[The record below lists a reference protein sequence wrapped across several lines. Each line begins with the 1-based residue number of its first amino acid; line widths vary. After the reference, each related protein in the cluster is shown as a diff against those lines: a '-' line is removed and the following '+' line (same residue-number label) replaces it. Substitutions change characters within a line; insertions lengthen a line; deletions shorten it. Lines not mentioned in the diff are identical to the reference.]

1 MGRQFP
7 GPIVCVVTPGQARRL
22 EDDAAR
28 RVVAVAARA
37 SAAGVDIVQVR
48 ERSLPDGELA
58 VLVRRVVAAV
68 DRSRTAVLVNDRVD
82 VALASGADGTHLRA
96 DGVAAARVRGIAPAG
111 FLIGRSVHTAAEAR
125 AAERDG
131 GVDYVFFG
139 TVYPSAG
146 KPSSHPVAGI
156 GALRDVCAATS
167 LPVVA
172 IGGVTAGRAT
182 ELAAAGAAG
191 VAAIGMFAGAD
202 RMEPDEM
209 AALVRDTRQAF
220 DTRRRLV

>member
-1 MGRQFP
+1 
-7 GPIVCVVTPGQARRL
+7 
-22 EDDAAR
+22 
-28 RVVAVAARA
+28 VAVAARA
-37 SAAGVDIVQVR
+37 SAAGADIVQVR
-48 ERSLPDGELA
+48 EGSVPDGELA

-82 VALASGADGTHLRA
+82 VALAAEADGTHLRG
-96 DGVAAARVRGIAPAG
+96 DGVPASRVRGIAPDN

-131 GVDYVFFG
+131 GSDFLFFG

-146 KPSSHPVAGI
+146 KPAAHPVAGI
-156 GALRDVCAATS
+156 DALRDVCAATR

-172 IGGVTAGRAT
+172 IGGVSVGRAP

-191 VAAIGMFAGAD
+191 IAAIAMFADGD
-202 RMEPDEM
+202 RIEADEM
-209 AALVRDTRQAF
+209 AALVRDTRLAF
-220 DTRRRLV
+220 DTRRRVV

>member
-1 MGRQFP
+1 MRRQFP
-7 GPIVCVVTPGQARRL
+7 RAIVCVVTPGQARTCD
-22 EDDAAR
+22 DDAAR
-28 RVVAVAARA
+28 RVVAVAERA

-58 VLVRRVVAAV
+58 ILVRRVIAAV
-68 DRSRTAVLVNDRVD
+68 QRPRTAVLVNDRAD
-82 VALASGADGTHLRA
+82 VALATGADGTHLRA
-96 DGVAAARVRGIAPAG
+96 DGVPASRVREIVPPG
-111 FLIGRSVHTAAEAR
+111 FLIGRSVHGEAEAR

-131 GVDYVFFG
+131 GADFLFFG

-146 KPSSHPVAGI
+146 KPAAHQVAGI
-156 GALRDVCAATS
+156 DALRTVCGATR

-172 IGGVTAGRAT
+172 IGGVTAGRAP

-191 VAAIGMFAGAD
+191 IAAIEMFAGAE
-202 RMEPDEM
+202 RVEPDVV

-220 DTRRRLV
+220 DTR